1 MFKKTEQFVEYYA
14 KDGLRTLY
22 LAERY
27 LDEDEYYDWNL
38 KSMQAKLEISDREA
52 KVAEIDELIEINLE
66 LVGSTAIEDRLQD
79 QVADSIQ
86 FMKSAGIKVW
96 VLTGDKIETAMNIGV
111 SAGLLDSDMDNHII
125 EETEVNSL
133 ILNLENILMKIK
145 ENRIKGNHIRK

>member
-1 MFKKTEQFVEYYA
+1 MFKKTEQFVEDYA
-14 KDGLRTLY
+14 KAGLRTLY

-145 ENRIKGNHIRK
+145 ENMIKGNHIRK